1 MRSTPRSLLLLALV
15 ALLVQ
20 GCARKLPP
28 TGGPRDALPPSLLA
42 TEPDSGAVR
51 VPAGQVLRLL
61 FSEPMDRAS
70 VGANLVL
77 APGVRTLSAK
87 WENGHT
93 LVLTPEPPLVA
104 GRTYTLLIPP
114 GARDLRGNALDRAFA
129 VHFTTADSFP
139 PGTIEGVV
147 EGRGLSPDGVYVW
160 AYRDDLGRRP
170 DSTAF
175 DMDALAQ
182 ARQGGKFRLPGLD
195 VPGTYRLYAFVDRNR
210 NRSFE
215 PGVDLLDRS
224 DSLLALTAAAPAAR
238 GVRLL
243 ATDPEAV
250 AGVEGAVIDSLA
262 PGSAPLRVEARAVPV
277 DTAIAAD
284 RVPIAV
290 MDVVEGK
297 FVGNLR
303 AGRWRLTAFRDLND
317 DRTRSPAEPVS
328 APVEI
333 DLVPGGKA
341 GPITLTLLAAPPGT
355 ESPR

>member
-1 MRSTPRSLLLLALV
+1 VRRLLHAGALLGLLLS
-15 ALLVQ
+15 

-28 TGGPRDALPPSLLA
+28 TGGPLDALPPSLLA
-42 TEPDSGAVR
+42 TEPDSGAVH
-51 VPAGQVLRLL
+51 VPAGQVLRLV
-61 FSEPMDRAS
+61 FSEAMDRAS
-70 VGANLVL
+70 IGPNLVL
-77 APGVRTLSAK
+77 APGVRNLAVK
-87 WENGHT
+87 WENGRT
-93 LVLTPEPPLVA
+93 IALTPEPPIVA

-114 GARDLRGNALDRAFA
+114 GARDLRGNALERAFA

-139 PGTIEGVV
+139 PGTIEGLV
-147 EGRGLSPDGVYVW
+147 EGRGVAGDGVYVW
-160 AYRDDLGRRP
+160 AYRDDLGHRP

-182 ARQGGKFRLPGLD
+182 ARQGGRFLLPGLA
-195 VPGTYRLYAFVDRNR
+195 VPGTYRLFSFVDRNR

-215 PGVDLLDRS
+215 PGVDLMDRS
-224 DSLLALTAAAPAAR
+224 DSLLVLSPDAPAAR
-238 GVRLL
+238 GVRIL
-243 ATDPEAV
+243 AVDPEAV

-262 PGSAPLRVEARAVPV
+262 PGSTPLRVEARGVPV

-284 RVPIAV
+284 RVPIGV

-317 DRTRSPAEPVS
+317 DRTRSPAEPAS

-341 GPITLTLLAAPPGT
+341 SQILLTLQPAPPGT

>member
-1 MRSTPRSLLLLALV
+1 MAV
-15 ALLVQ
+15 
-20 GCARKLPP
+20 
-28 TGGPRDALPPSLLA
+28 
-42 TEPDSGAVR
+42 EPDSGAVR
-51 VPAGQVLRLL
+51 VPAGQIVRLV

-70 VGANLVL
+70 VGGNLVL
-77 APGVRTLSAK
+77 APGVRNLAIK
-87 WENGHT
+87 WENGRT
-93 LVLTPEPPLVA
+93 IALTPEPPIVA
-104 GRTYTLLIPP
+104 GRTYTLLVPP

-139 PGTIEGVV
+139 PGTIEGLV
-147 EGRGLSPDGVYVW
+147 EGRGVTGDGVYVW
-160 AYRDDLGRRP
+160 AYRDDLGHRP

-182 ARQGGKFRLPGLD
+182 AREGGRFRLPGLA
-195 VPGTYRLYAFVDRNR
+195 VPGTYRLFTFVDRNR

-224 DSLLALTAAAPAAR
+224 DSLLILLPDAPAAR
-238 GVRLL
+238 GVRVL
-243 ATDPEAV
+243 AVDPEAV

-262 PGSAPLRVEARAVPV
+262 PGPAPLRVEVRAVPV

-284 RVPIAV
+284 RVPIGV
-290 MDVVEGK
+290 LDVVAGK

-317 DRTRSPAEPVS
+317 DRTRSPAEPAS

-333 DLVPGGKA
+333 DVVPGGKA
-341 GPITLTLLAAPPGT
+341 SQIVLTLTPAPPGT